1 MTFNTCKDVQTFLKT
16 GTGLRAVFIDSWEG
30 TVQPPYIVVSKGK
43 TQTVPADNKA
53 YAKEKRFY
61 ITVFVKKTD
70 DDTAQLVEDLL
81 DENDIYYDEKTGWL
95 NDLRLEWHEFEI

>member
-1 MTFNTCKDVQTFLKT
+1 MTFKTCKDLQTFLKS

-30 TVQPPYIVVSKGK
+30 AVQPPYIVVSKGR
-43 TQTVPADNKA
+43 TQTIPADNKS

-70 DDTAQLVEDLL
+70 DETIDLIEELL
-81 DENDIYYDEKTGWL
+81 DENEIPYSEETGWL
-95 NDLRLEWHEFEI
+95 NDLRLEWHEYLI